1 MIGLSKL
8 RCYKDY
14 RPLNIINL
22 VKKGKES
29 CAYKIVLGKKQK
41 IGSFELSPKGMVS
54 SLIIKKK
61 FRKTKTGVHALIS
74 IYEFICKKAKE
85 TGIDCLWF
93 RGVQSNK
100 NNVVRLYSKFSSAF
114 PELDNSYTFLL
125 SINRN
130 GQEIVDMCKKPVDM
144 ATSDDIEYI
153 TAVIEKIKDTLNKST
168 V

>member
-22 VKKGKES
+22 TKNGSNS

-41 IGSFELSPKGMVS
+41 IGSFELSPKGMVN

-93 RGVQSNK
+93 RGVQNNK

-114 PELDNSYTFLL
+114 PELDNSCTFLL
-125 SINRN
+125 PINRN
-130 GQEIVDMCKKPVDM
+130 GQEIVDMCKKPVNM
-144 ATSDDIEYI
+144 ATSDDIEFI
-153 TAVIEKIKDTLNKST
+153 TTVIEKIKDTLNKNA